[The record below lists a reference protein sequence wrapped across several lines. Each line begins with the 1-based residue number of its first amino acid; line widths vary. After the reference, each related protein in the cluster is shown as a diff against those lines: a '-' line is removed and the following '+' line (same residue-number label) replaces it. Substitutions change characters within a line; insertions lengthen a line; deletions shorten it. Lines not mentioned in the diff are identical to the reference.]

1 MLAFALKW
9 RHWNG
14 GPDEDI
20 FVEFGITPPEFFHRL
35 RVLLTRDRW
44 NRLDPEILDQL
55 VKVCDERIG
64 AIDIRSVATAI
75 GRSSPRPSI
84 HSAGSRP
91 DALLRSCC
99 AGATLTRPSLTH
111 FTEVP
116 AHDLRRFELQPR
128 VPAVVGEVA
137 SAGILVGEKPFG
149 FGKFVDLVTSARYLT
164 DVHRSPA

>member
-1 MLAFALKW
+1 MRDEAAMLAFALKW

-64 AIDIRSVATAI
+64 AIDIRSVADRDRT
-75 GRSSPRPSI
+75 
-84 HSAGSRP
+84 
-91 DALLRSCC
+91 
-99 AGATLTRPSLTH
+99 
-111 FTEVP
+111 
-116 AHDLRRFELQPR
+116 
-128 VPAVVGEVA
+128 
-137 SAGILVGEKPFG
+137 
-149 FGKFVDLVTSARYLT
+149 KFVSPQHPLSRLSA
-164 DVHRSPA
+164 

>member
-44 NRLDPEILDQL
+44 NRLDPVILDQL

-64 AIDIRSVATAI
+64 AIDIRSVADRDRAKFV
-75 GRSSPRPSI
+75 SPRHPLSKL
-84 HSAGSRP
+84 SA
-91 DALLRSCC
+91 
-99 AGATLTRPSLTH
+99 
-111 FTEVP
+111 
-116 AHDLRRFELQPR
+116 
-128 VPAVVGEVA
+128 
-137 SAGILVGEKPFG
+137 
-149 FGKFVDLVTSARYLT
+149 
-164 DVHRSPA
+164 